1 MNSTKLHSEE
11 NAQLLTS
18 DVLSVHFS
26 SLQQWVVIGSY
37 EPGTMIGCGSSGEKD
52 RGTSLVVQRL
62 RIHLPMQG
70 MQIQSLVKELRSRVR
85 ELSPRTATTEPTH
98 SGACA
103 LQ

>member
-62 RIHLPMQG
+62 RFCPPKAEGPGLIPDQG
-70 MQIQSLVKELRSRVR
+70 TDRAYHNENPAHGNKDP
-85 ELSPRTATTEPTH
+85 PRH
-98 SGACA
+98 K
-103 LQ
+103 